1 MRHALLGKTWFL
13 VTCEP
18 YYNYG
23 ILISTFTY
31 FISLDHHD
39 QIIISNLGFA
49 DNGAAYLLFH

>member
-1 MRHALLGKTWFL
+1 MLGKTWFL

-18 YYNYG
+18 YYNNSG

-39 QIIISNLGFA
+39 QLISNLGFA